1 MKDNYEEFY
10 QLTCESYLSDGMYI
24 WEDVDAQCDT
34 LDQCLDCLHHA
45 QNSPEYTDFA
55 IEFRQVTVIT
65 SKNEGDKQ

>member
-24 WEDVDAQCDT
+24 WEDVDVQCDT
-34 LDQCLDCLHHA
+34 YDQCLDCLHHA
-45 QNSPEYTDFA
+45 QNNPQYTDFA